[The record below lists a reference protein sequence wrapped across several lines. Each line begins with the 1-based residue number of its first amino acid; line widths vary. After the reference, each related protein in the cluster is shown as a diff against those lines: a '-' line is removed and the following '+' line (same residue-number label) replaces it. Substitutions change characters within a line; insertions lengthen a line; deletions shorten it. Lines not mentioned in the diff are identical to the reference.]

1 MKIVPFFY
9 NEEDDLFANTY
20 LIIDENKDCVVID
33 PGKDSPTLLRH
44 IEKEQLNLKAILLT
58 HGHFDHCGGV
68 DILVDHFH
76 CPLYISFFDIPQL
89 KDPILN
95 YSKSIR
101 RKALTVN
108 ATPIGVSDN
117 DVLQLLN
124 EPIQVIETP
133 FHSEGSVCY
142 YLKDSQMLF
151 SGDTLFQGGIGRM
164 DLIGGNRKKR
174 KPSLA
179 KLMFLPDDVK
189 VYPGHGKTTSI
200 KVERNTNPFVK

>member
-33 PGKDSPTLLRH
+33 PGKDSPALLRH

>member
-1 MKIVPFFY
+1 MKLVPFFY

-76 CPLYISFFDIPQL
+76 CPLYIGFFDIPQL

-117 DVLQLLN
+117 DVLQLLS

-179 KLMFLPDDVK
+179 KLMLLPDDVK